1 MTSLLASF
9 LRGFAVLAIGTIL
22 AMSHIAFAAAAPK
35 NIQVASSA
43 SEGQSV
49 ADVDTTASVAPGQV
63 LAENCYIDTQAMK
76 SVRGKTIA
84 IRVVEC
90 D

>member
-1 MTSLLASF
+1 M
-9 LRGFAVLAIGTIL
+9 VLAIGTAL

-35 NIQVASSA
+35 TIRVASTA
-43 SEGQSV
+43 PEGHSV
-49 ADVDTTASVAPGQV
+49 ADVDTTASVSPGHV
-63 LAENCYIDTQAMK
+63 LAEDCYIDTQAMT
-76 SVRGKTIA
+76 SVRGKMIA

>member
-1 MTSLLASF
+1 MTSLPAPL
-9 LRGFAVLAIGTIL
+9 LRSLAVLVIGTAL

-35 NIQVASSA
+35 IIQVASTA
-43 SEGQSV
+43 PEGHSV
-49 ADVDTTASVAPGQV
+49 ADVDTTASVSPGQT

-76 SVRGKTIA
+76 SVRGKLIA

>member
-1 MTSLLASF
+1 MTSLPAPL
-9 LRGFAVLAIGTIL
+9 LRSLTVLAIGTAL
-22 AMSHIAFAAAAPK
+22 AMGHIAFAAAAPK

-49 ADVDTTASVAPGQV
+49 ADVDTTASVAPGHV
-63 LAENCYIDTQAMK
+63 LAENCYIDTRAMT